1 MIQWSVHLFFCD
13 VVPIARQISLIV
25 HVREYVAE
33 AEHDCSF
40 SSKVSYKVGRFYF
53 LTKDKTRKHT
63 AYLTTI
69 LPACIFLPL
78 LLTSISTSTSTS
90 TLGATFRAFTLL

>member
-1 MIQWSVHLFFCD
+1 MVRTPFFCE
-13 VVPIARQISLIV
+13 VVSIAKQIRLIV

-33 AEHDCSF
+33 EEHDLSF
-40 SSKVSYKVGRFYF
+40 SSNVSFKVGRFYF

-63 AYLTTI
+63 AYLTPI

-90 TLGATFRAFTLL
+90 TLGSTFRAFTLL